1 MNDHDQPSSR
11 MRCSLCAALLMLC
24 LTLFMPTSAN
34 AAELTYPQLIQVRY
48 EALDQRLGGHFVV
61 WVEREKI
68 WYGLDPRLYPAAKA
82 VEVTHITPAPGSPVT
97 TIIAITRLGSAT
109 PDYFHLTGNVRF
121 RVSGMAIK
129 STNVP

>member
-1 MNDHDQPSSR
+1 MVDCFHCSPSRSPNMNDHDQPSSR
-11 MRCSLCAALLMLC
+11 MRCSLCAAVVMLC

-82 VEVTHITPAPGSPVT
+82 VEVTHITPDRKS
-97 TIIAITRLGSAT
+97 TRLNSR
-109 PDYFHLTGNVRF
+109 H
-121 RVSGMAIK
+121 VSE
-129 STNVP
+129 